1 VSYAHKVAE
10 QSSDDAALDGRETL
24 LQNAKVRPEIFFA
37 TSADGTRIAWSR
49 HGRGPVLVRVG
60 TWLTNLEHDWESP
73 VWKHWLTTLG
83 ERFTVVRYDDRGSG
97 LSDRSPADISF
108 GAWLADLEAVINA
121 AGLDHFSLFGMSQAG
136 SIAVAYAQA
145 HPERVDNVIV
155 LGAYSRGVLARDPT
169 PKVRDETE
177 LAWQMIKVGWGRA
190 DPVYRRVFTTSFIP
204 GATEEQM
211 RSFDEL
217 QRRSMT
223 PDMALA
229 SSRARSTVDVTAA
242 ALTLTVPTLVLHA
255 DGDMAVPFE
264 EGRLLAGQIPG
275 ARFVP
280 LHGRN
285 HILLADE
292 PAWSE
297 FIDEL
302 TAFVGEVAPTD
313 RPRTTAPL
321 TTRELDVLR
330 LVADGCSN
338 DEIATRLSVS
348 TRTIERH
355 LSNIYVK
362 LTLSG
367 KSARAGAAAR
377 LPELDQPRALG

>member
-1 VSYAHKVAE
+1 M
-10 QSSDDAALDGRETL
+10 
-24 LQNAKVRPEIFFA
+24 
-37 TSADGTRIAWSR
+37 
-49 HGRGPVLVRVG
+49 RVG
-60 TWLTNLEHDWESP
+60 TWLTNLEHDWASP
-73 VWKHWLTTLG
+73 VWKHWLTVLG

-97 LSDRSPADISF
+97 LSDRSPADISL
-108 GAWLADLEAVINA
+108 GAWLADLEAVVDA
-121 AGLDHFSLFGMSQAG
+121 AGLDRFSLFGMSQAG
-136 SIAVAYAQA
+136 AIAIAYAHA
-145 HPERVDNVIV
+145 HPERVDNVII
-155 LGAYSRGVLARDPT
+155 LGGYSRGVLARDPT
-169 PKVRDETE
+169 QKVRDETE

-190 DPVYRRVFTTSFIP
+190 DPVYRRVFTTAFIP
-204 GATEEQM
+204 GATEAQM

-229 SSRARSTVDVTAA
+229 SSRARSTVDVAAA
-242 ALTLTVPTLVLHA
+242 ALALTTRTLVLHA

-264 EGRLLAGQIPG
+264 EGRVLAGQIPG

-292 PAWSE
+292 PAWFE
-297 FIDEL
+297 FIDEV
-302 TAFVGEVAPTD
+302 TAFVGEAAPGD
-313 RPRTTAPL
+313 QPRVTAPL

-338 DEIATRLSVS
+338 DEIATRLTVS
-348 TRTIERH
+348 TRTVERH

-377 LPELDQPRALG
+377 LPELAHPRAVS